1 MGISVEAMPVVMTS
15 RLLVSDPPSSV
26 PSPTQESGMK
36 LASFSKVQVV
46 SAVITAGATNALKLV
61 PPPLPSRNVTVPPL
75 TPFPT
80 VIFALPVISP
90 LLVTAPAFHAP
101 VVMVPTVTSAEAAV
115 RFASVSIAVSI
126 LPSVVASI
134 VIPPV
139 AAKTQEDVRTSEASV
154 SNVQSVPAGAASQ
167 LMPSLLAKRRMP
179 VAATPAVVDAKMG
192 EAMLVAIV
200 TVASK
205 SRSSSVKVR
214 LSPAVRLVSAE
225 MSRPATSVVPRQPV
239 QVTSTAVACASSG
252 PQAPPSIKAQV
263 IVVVSLKLAVVSM
276 AVELTVTASPEPPPP
291 VSTEHDPSALSV
303 SVALETLS
311 IVPAQEG
318 EASSSSTI

>member
-1 MGISVEAMPVVMTS
+1 M
-15 RLLVSDPPSSV
+15 R
-26 PSPTQESGMK
+26 
-36 LASFSKVQVV
+36 
-46 SAVITAGATNALKLV
+46 
-61 PPPLPSRNVTVPPL
+61 
-75 TPFPT
+75 
-80 VIFALPVISP
+80 
-90 LLVTAPAFHAP
+90 
-101 VVMVPTVTSAEAAV
+101 
-115 RFASVSIAVSI
+115 
-126 LPSVVASI
+126 
-134 VIPPV
+134 V
-139 AAKTQEDVRTSEASV
+139 AA
-154 SNVQSVPAGAASQ
+154 P
-167 LMPSLLAKRRMP
+167 
-179 VAATPAVVDAKMG
+179 PAVVDAKMG

-200 TVASK
+200 TVASR

-252 PQAPPSIKAQV
+252 PPAPPSIKAQV

-276 AVELTVTASPEPPPP
+276 AVELTVTTSPEPPP

-303 SVALETLS
+303 SVALETLR